1 MIVKT
6 YSYRYAEEILQHS
19 SNIEIYNELMD
30 IFKNC
35 PLPVYKGKSKN
46 QKSKDVVQQLMN
58 TYFYEAFI
66 SKNWEP
72 EPLASPENMDDS
84 LRSDF
89 RKTFKRKNG
98 KNITIQI
105 EVEFGNIASSYRNYF
120 KFQLSFAYGLTDIC
134 VIVVPSARLAN
145 RIDSGV
151 ANFEK
156 VKREIPSA
164 KLSIT
169 GPILV
174 IGLFDIDENR
184 YSVPIW
190 DIKEEKVDIKIAKNI
205 SREYNEE
212 HHKLVKEYINGM
224 RDLETKR

>member
-1 MIVKT
+1 M
-6 YSYRYAEEILQHS
+6 R
-19 SNIEIYNELMD
+19 
-30 IFKNC
+30 
-35 PLPVYKGKSKN
+35 
-46 QKSKDVVQQLMN
+46 
-58 TYFYEAFI
+58 
-66 SKNWEP
+66 
-72 EPLASPENMDDS
+72 
-84 LRSDF
+84 
-89 RKTFKRKNG
+89 
-98 KNITIQI
+98 
-105 EVEFGNIASSYRNYF
+105 
-120 KFQLSFAYGLTDIC
+120 
-134 VIVVPSARLAN
+134 IVVPSARLAN

-169 GPILV
+169 VPILV